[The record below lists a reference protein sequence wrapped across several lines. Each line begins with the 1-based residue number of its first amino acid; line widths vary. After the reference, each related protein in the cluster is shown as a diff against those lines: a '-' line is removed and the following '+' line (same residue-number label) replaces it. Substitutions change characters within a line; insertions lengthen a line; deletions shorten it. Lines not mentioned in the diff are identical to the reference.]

1 MPYLNVQILKGA
13 STEQKEEVINGV
25 TKVIQEVFG
34 SKPASTFVV
43 IQEVDSEDWGVGGRT
58 IKNIKLNSK

>member
-13 STEQKEEVINGV
+13 STEQKEEVIDGV
-25 TKVIQEVFG
+25 TKVIKEVLG
-34 SKPASTFVV
+34 SKPESTFVV

-58 IKNIKLNSK
+58 IKSIKQNSK